1 MGEGE
6 EGEGVSVTR
15 LTVSIVTKG
24 YELHQR
30 VWGSLG
36 RTTFAPISLV
46 DYAIWYNPRRY
57 DLRVFGRYA
66 EIYPQEGQLVYTQD
80 DDCAVEIQQIVSAYE
95 PGIVVCNM
103 PLHRRAE
110 YTDGTA
116 LVGWGAIFDRNL
128 TSVFNLY
135 LRHFPIDDLFLTECD
150 RVFTGL
156 NKVKMIDVPFVNL
169 ENAEGADRLHK
180 RPDHWEKLRE
190 IRERIGF
197 VKRKEGMA

>member
-6 EGEGVSVTR
+6 EGEGVGVKDYCVIIPTQ
-15 LTVSIVTKG
+15 LP
-24 YELHQR
+24 ELPDKVLESFAFGPLECAPLNRSMHFKVFER
-30 VWGSLG
+30 YLMVEF
-36 RTTFAPISLV
+36 RTDATWI
-46 DYAIWYNPRRY
+46 
-57 DLRVFGRYA
+57 
-66 EIYPQEGQLVYTQD
+66 YTQD
-80 DDCAVEIQQIVSAYE
+80 DDCNVDYKSVLAAYE
-95 PGIVVCNM
+95 PGVVTCNM

-190 IRERIGF
+190 IRERIKH
-197 VKRKEGMA
+197 VKQKEGMA

>member
-6 EGEGVSVTR
+6 EGEGVGVIPTR
-15 LTVSIVTKG
+15 KQCQLYVPRPHGVDFHTEVRKSLRGFEAYCPPLPLCLDFKVFTRYIYTS
-24 YELHQR
+24 LHDPY
-30 VWGSLG
+30 
-36 RTTFAPISLV
+36 FP
-46 DYAIWYNPRRY
+46 Y
-57 DLRVFGRYA
+57 
-66 EIYPQEGQLVYTQD
+66 VYTQD
-80 DDCAVEIQQIVSAYE
+80 DDCVVNPDLILYAYE
-95 PGIVVCNM
+95 PGVVTCNM

-110 YTDGTA
+110 YADGVA

-156 NKVKMIDVPFVNL
+156 NRVKMIDVPFVNL

-180 RPDHWEKLRE
+180 RSDHWEKLRE

-197 VKRKEGMA
+197 VKKKEGMA